1 MPKATQEDV
10 SEHSDGGGLAKCER
24 GCLSLKEFWRRMFI
38 RFVIRIR
45 GCSEAKCYHLLKT
58 CNLGNQVLLFLDG
71 FFPSLSVFSF
81 IFLMLFIFYLFK
93 KWSGERQV

>member
-10 SEHSDGGGLAKCER
+10 SRHSDGGGLAKCER

-45 GCSEAKCYHLLKT
+45 GCSEAKCYHPLKT
-58 CNLGNQVLLFLDG
+58 SNFGNQVLLFLDG
-71 FFPSLSVFSF
+71 FFSFSF
-81 IFLMLFIFYLFK
+81 CPLFPISAAFHFQ
-93 KWSGERQV
+93 SF